1 MRLIYRGFLPAVL
14 ELSRAVRKAVQGGGF
29 GELSRVNPGPK
40 AVPRAAIEGDRGGK
54 AWEPRSP
61 LWPLPELALAACR
74 CQEEQEA
81 QGVMTG
87 RPDYEFSFAVSPP
100 YSIERRDGDVWVV
113 GDGVQLPCDDLRS
126 AVSLIAGLIEDPET
140 ALTNY
145 LMG

>member
-14 ELSRAVRKAVQGGGF
+14 GLARAVGRSSRAG
-29 GELSRVNPGPK
+29 SRGAIEGTSPGPK
-40 AVPRAAIEGDRGGK
+40 AVPRLLSRGVEG
-54 AWEPRSP
+54 EPGVEMTVGRPS
-61 LWPLPELALAACR
+61 PELALAACR

-81 QGVMTG
+81 QGVMTD

-113 GDGVQLPCDDLRS
+113 GDGVELPCDLRS
-126 AVSLIAGLIEDPET
+126 AVSLIAGQMEDPET

-145 LMG
+145 LMN

>member
-1 MRLIYRGFLPAVL
+1 L
-14 ELSRAVRKAVQGGGF
+14 RAT
-29 GELSRVNPGPK
+29 
-40 AVPRAAIEGDRGGK
+40 EGSLGAEITAR
-54 AWEPRSP
+54 PS
-61 LWPLPELALAACR
+61 PELALAACR

-81 QGVMTG
+81 QGVMTD

-126 AVSLIAGLIEDPET
+126 AVSLIAGLMEDPET